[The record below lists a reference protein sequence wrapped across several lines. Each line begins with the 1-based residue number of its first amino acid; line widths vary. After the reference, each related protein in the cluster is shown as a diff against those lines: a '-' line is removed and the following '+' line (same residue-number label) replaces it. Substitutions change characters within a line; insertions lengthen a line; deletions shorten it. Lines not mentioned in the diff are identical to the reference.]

1 MPDDY
6 REIDDRYDRMTEI
19 VRQGNADRAQQ
30 EDLVRRRNE
39 AGLSSGGSTPVSF
52 SGFFK
57 TIIGCA
63 MLLVRSL
70 SCRLRYWL
78 GKRHFCCQIS
88 TATW

>member
-63 MLLVRSL
+63 MLLVVLFLVVSVIG
-70 SCRLRYWL
+70 WA
-78 GKRHFCCQIS
+78 I
-88 TATW
+88 ATFVVK